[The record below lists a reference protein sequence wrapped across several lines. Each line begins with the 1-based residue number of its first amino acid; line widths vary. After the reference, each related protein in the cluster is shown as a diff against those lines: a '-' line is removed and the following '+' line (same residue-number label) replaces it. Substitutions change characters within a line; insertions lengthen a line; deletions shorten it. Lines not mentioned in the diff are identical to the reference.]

1 MKISVPSNGQGGLD
15 DMVGQHFG
23 QVPNYTVYDTDS
35 KEVMVVPNTS
45 EHNGGVGLPPELMSK
60 EGVHVMLCGGLG
72 KKAVDMF
79 ERFEIDVFVG
89 ATGLIKDAIDS
100 WDSGKLAKATKD
112 NSCSGHDHDHDHDH
126 SNGHCH

>member
-1 MKISVPSNGQGGLD
+1 MKISVPSNGQGGID

-23 QVPNYTVYDTDS
+23 QVPNYTIYDTET
-35 KEVMVVPNTS
+35 KEVEILPNTS

-60 EGVHVMLCGGLG
+60 AGVHVMLCGGLG

-89 ATGLIKDAIDS
+89 ANGLIKDAIES
-100 WDSGKLAKATKD
+100 WNSGQLAKATKD
-112 NSCSGHDHDHDHDH
+112 NSCSGHDHDHDSGD
-126 SNGHCH
+126 GHCH